1 MDPLRCIKMTA
12 YLSSR
17 KHSTLLL
24 PRDPVLKLSMK
35 RTCATAREGVRTIS
49 AAARERGGA
58 SARRRRGAHRVLL
71 ERHGRAS
78 ARHQHDAP
86 ARPPGP
92 QMPLHKRLDLV
103 ADPGARRGHL
113 YVARACE
120 HPASSRVPAGG
131 AKAQGAQTTGR
142 VVCARVCARTHV
154 CVCAR
159 VRANART
166 HAPGACAVRS
176 ALARGLAQ
184 GCVRARGGHPSA
196 SACDSAGPSASV
208 ASGAAAHRSR
218 TPTLAGAQRCSD
230 WREHPHK
237 AMLCLSVCICVR
249 PAR

>member
-1 MDPLRCIKMTA
+1 MHAHPKQKAHTFGKELFEQRKGLHGPLAVHKDDSIF
-12 YLSSR
+12 
-17 KHSTLLL
+17 
-24 PRDPVLKLSMK
+24 VLKEALH
-35 RTCATAREGVRTIS
+35 ALAPARPGAEIVDEAHLCHRAGGRADHIS
-49 AAARERGGA
+49 GGAGARRREREE
-58 SARRRRGAHRVLL
+58 RRGAHRVLL

-184 GCVRARGGHPSA
+184 GCVRARGGTRAPALATALVLAPVSRQ
-196 SACDSAGPSASV
+196 V
-208 ASGAAAHRSR
+208 LRRTAAA
-218 TPTLAGAQRCSD
+218 PQR
-230 WREHPHK
+230 
-237 AMLCLSVCICVR
+237 
-249 PAR
+249 